1 MFDLDMSSV
10 NIHLNPEVLG
20 NNESAAFRCKPV
32 VIQIPK
38 VKSGAH
44 HHLHPVLGLK
54 YFLKASEHLNVNKL
68 FINPMTGM
76 AVSRVT
82 ISPLVRRL
90 VKISQPSIYCPP
102 SHYLRKFSA
111 SVAFF
116 SLLRHVGKIRDGF
129 LGDDSGRYSRS
140 SRPFGITL
148 QIIRKIR

>member
-10 NIHLNPEVLG
+10 NIHLNPEVLV
-20 NNESAAFRCKPV
+20 NDESAAFRCKPV

-68 FINPMTGM
+68 FINPLTGM

-116 SLLRHVGKIRDGF
+116 LSYVM
-129 LGDDSGRYSRS
+129 
-140 SRPFGITL
+140 
-148 QIIRKIR
+148 